1 VPLIRCASRIA
12 PDEAGRRLDEFL
24 LGWLPGRLKVEISR
38 SAVRRI
44 VMAGVV
50 RVNGLPVRRP
60 GMTLDAGWA
69 IEARVDLGRLRLARP
84 GVTAIDAG
92 RMPAPDPSGVRILY
106 RDRWLLAVSKPA
118 GLLVHASADP
128 GRSDLFTEIR
138 RRLGAEQAAAGGKA
152 GAVYLGLHHR
162 LDVDTSGVML
172 FTIDPAANAAL
183 ARAFSDHEVEKVYHA
198 LVGRPPAAAV
208 PDRWTERGRLAAVGT
223 GRRAR
228 MSVVGEGGVPAE
240 TSFAVADRFRHA
252 LLVEARPRTGRKHQV
267 RAHLAA
273 KGLPIL
279 GDVRYGGQAEI
290 AGLRVARV
298 MLHARALR
306 LLHPVTGQPLD
317 LECPYP
323 SDFRDLLD
331 RLSPARLSAG
341 A

>member
-1 VPLIRCASRIA
+1 MPLIRCAASIA
-12 PDEAGRRLDEFL
+12 SDDAGRRLDEFL
-24 LGWLPGRLKVEISR
+24 LGWLPSRLKVEISR

-84 GVTAIDAG
+84 GVTASDAG
-92 RMPAPDPSGVRILY
+92 RAPAPNPSGVRILY

-138 RRLGAEQAAAGGKA
+138 RHLEAEPAAAGGKA

-183 ARAFSDHEVEKVYHA
+183 ARAFLDHEVEKVYHA
-198 LVGRPPAAAV
+198 LVGGARAAV

-240 TSFAVADRFRHA
+240 TSFAVAARLRDA

-273 KGLPIL
+273 NGLPVL

-306 LLHPVTGQPLD
+306 LRHPVTGTLLD